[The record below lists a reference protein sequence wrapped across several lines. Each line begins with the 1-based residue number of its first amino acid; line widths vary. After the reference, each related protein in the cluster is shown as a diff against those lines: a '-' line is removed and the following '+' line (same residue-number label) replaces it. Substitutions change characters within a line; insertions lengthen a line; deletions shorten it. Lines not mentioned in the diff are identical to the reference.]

1 MTRKTKDIYPYQD
14 LSLISRTDERWKD
27 IPGLEGCYL
36 LSNFGRVKRDAF
48 EIRCSNGQIRR
59 MRPKIMM
66 ADVHPILNRSMKD
79 YVYWLRVKIMMSGT
93 MHECAIAR
101 QVYYSFV
108 KKFDLSDYS
117 IVILAKDGNGKNIRP
132 ENLVLAD
139 LRRKAV
145 RIQERGRAKI
155 LRLTSYEEYVR
166 SGLEQS
172 SNPYCKQI
180 TQYTRQGVKVRTFPS
195 SAAAAKFMKI
205 PVNRIINVLKDRQV
219 SCAGFVWRYGNARQI
234 DMKKFLENKLR
245 HRKMLVGKKLTQYN
259 SKGRKV
265 ASYLT
270 INDAAKAVGVEASCI
285 SEALNG
291 NQKSAGGYVWKKGW
305 GEEKIDLTGYLFGEE
320 LRAQRLQIQVKQ
332 YSMNGK
338 FIRTFPSV
346 NAAAASLG
354 ISAAH
359 LSGVLG
365 GRGKHA
371 RGFIWK
377 KAGKK

>member
-1 MTRKTKDIYPYQD
+1 
-14 LSLISRTDERWKD
+14 
-27 IPGLEGCYL
+27 
-36 LSNFGRVKRDAF
+36 
-48 EIRCSNGQIRR
+48 
-59 MRPKIMM
+59 
-66 ADVHPILNRSMKD
+66 
-79 YVYWLRVKIMMSGT
+79 
-93 MHECAIAR
+93 
-101 QVYYSFV
+101 
-108 KKFDLSDYS
+108 
-117 IVILAKDGNGKNIRP
+117 
-132 ENLVLAD
+132 
-139 LRRKAV
+139 
-145 RIQERGRAKI
+145 
-155 LRLTSYEEYVR
+155 
-166 SGLEQS
+166 
-172 SNPYCKQI
+172 
-180 TQYTRQGVKVRTFPS
+180 
-195 SAAAAKFMKI
+195 
-205 PVNRIINVLKDRQV
+205 
-219 SCAGFVWRYGNARQI
+219 
-234 DMKKFLENKLR
+234 
-245 HRKMLVGKKLTQYN
+245 
-259 SKGRKV
+259 V

-270 INDAAKAVGVEASCI
+270 INDAAKAVGVEVSCI

-346 NAAAASLG
+346 NAAAASMG